1 MATSWALDC
10 RSVHISLCVAWKASC
25 RAYHV
30 ATRTEWIV
38 GRLMVKPPKELLDL
52 HKRYD
57 RGVQELT
64 LALRQLVLEELA
76 PFCEY
81 IVEVY
86 IVSILYG
93 PTHRMKDG
101 ICYIGVIKDHVNL
114 GFIRGSELA
123 DPQRMLEGTGK
134 QMRHIKIRNMSDLER
149 PAIRAYLQEAC
160 ERAGYEVATDKER
173 TVTTAVKRKSSAK
186 RMVGTTRI

>member
-1 MATSWALDC
+1 MA
-10 RSVHISLCVAWKASC
+10 
-25 RAYHV
+25 
-30 ATRTEWIV
+30 
-38 GRLMVKPPKELLDL
+38 KPPKELLDL
-52 HKRYD
+52 LKPYD

-64 LALRQLVLEELA
+64 LALRDLVLEELA
-76 PFCEY
+76 PCCEY

-101 ICYIGVIKDHVNL
+101 ICYIGVIQDHVNL

-123 DPQRMLEGTGK
+123 DPQRILEGTGK
-134 QMRHIKIRNMSDLER
+134 QMRHIKIRHMSDLER

-160 ERAGYEVATDKER
+160 ERAGFEVAADKEK
-173 TVTTAVKRKSSAK
+173 TVTTSVKRKSSTK
-186 RMVGTTRI
+186 RIVGTTRI

>member
-1 MATSWALDC
+1 MA
-10 RSVHISLCVAWKASC
+10 
-25 RAYHV
+25 
-30 ATRTEWIV
+30 
-38 GRLMVKPPKELLDL
+38 KPPKELLDL
-52 HKRYD
+52 LKRYD

-64 LALRQLVLEELA
+64 FALRELVLEELA
-76 PFCEY
+76 PCCEY

-123 DPQRMLEGTGK
+123 DPQRILEGTGK

-160 ERAGYEVATDKER
+160 ERAGFKVATNEEK
-173 TVTTAVKRKSSAK
+173 TVTTAVKRKSASK
-186 RMVGTTRI
+186 RIVGVTRV

>member
-1 MATSWALDC
+1 M
-10 RSVHISLCVAWKASC
+10 VSL
-25 RAYHV
+25 
-30 ATRTEWIV
+30 
-38 GRLMVKPPKELLDL
+38 LMVKPPKELLDL
-52 HKRYD
+52 LKRYN

-64 LALRQLVLEELA
+64 LALRELVLEELA
-76 PFCEY
+76 PCCEY

-114 GFIRGSELA
+114 GFLRGSELA
-123 DPQRMLEGTGK
+123 DPQRILEGTGK

-160 ERAGYEVATDKER
+160 ERAGYEVATDKEK
-173 TVTTAVKRKSSAK
+173 TVTTAVKRKSASR
-186 RMVGTTRI
+186 RMLGTTRI

>member
-1 MATSWALDC
+1 
-10 RSVHISLCVAWKASC
+10 
-25 RAYHV
+25 
-30 ATRTEWIV
+30 
-38 GRLMVKPPKELLDL
+38 MVKPPKELLDL
-52 HKRYD
+52 LKRYD

-64 LALRQLVLEELA
+64 FALRELVLEELA
-76 PFCEY
+76 PCCEY

-123 DPQRMLEGTGK
+123 DPQRILEGTGK

-160 ERAGYEVATDKER
+160 ERAGYKVATDEEK
-173 TVTTAVKRKSSAK
+173 TVTTAVKRKSASK
-186 RMVGTTRI
+186 RIVGVTRV

>member
-1 MATSWALDC
+1 M
-10 RSVHISLCVAWKASC
+10 VSL
-25 RAYHV
+25 
-30 ATRTEWIV
+30 
-38 GRLMVKPPKELLDL
+38 LMVKPPKELLDL
-52 HKRYD
+52 LKRYN

-64 LALRQLVLEELA
+64 LALRELVLEELA
-76 PFCEY
+76 PCCEY

-114 GFIRGSELA
+114 GFLRGSELP
-123 DPQRMLEGTGK
+123 DPQRILEGTGK

-160 ERAGYEVATDKER
+160 ELAGYEVAANKEK
-173 TVTTAVKRKSSAK
+173 TVTTSVKRKSSIK

>member
-1 MATSWALDC
+1 MVGLVMA
-10 RSVHISLCVAWKASC
+10 
-25 RAYHV
+25 
-30 ATRTEWIV
+30 
-38 GRLMVKPPKELLDL
+38 KPPKELLDL
-52 HKRYD
+52 LKPYD

-64 LALRQLVLEELA
+64 VALRQLVLEELA
-76 PFCEY
+76 PCCEY

-123 DPQRMLEGTGK
+123 DPQRILEGTGK

-149 PAIRAYLQEAC
+149 PAVRAYLQEAC
-160 ERAGYEVATDKER
+160 ERAGYEVLTDKEKM
-173 TVTTAVKRKSSAK
+173 VTTAVKRKSAG
-186 RMVGTTRI
+186 RRIVGTTRI

>member
-1 MATSWALDC
+1 MA
-10 RSVHISLCVAWKASC
+10 
-25 RAYHV
+25 
-30 ATRTEWIV
+30 
-38 GRLMVKPPKELLDL
+38 KPPKELLDL
-52 HKRYD
+52 LKRYD

-64 LALRQLVLEELA
+64 FALRELVLEELA
-76 PFCEY
+76 PCCEY

-101 ICYIGVIKDHVNL
+101 ICYIAVIKDHVNL
-114 GFIRGSELA
+114 GFHRGTELS
-123 DPQRMLEGTGK
+123 DPERILEGTGK

-160 ERAGYEVATDKER
+160 ERAGFEVASDKEK
-173 TVTTAVKRKSSAK
+173 TVTTAVKRKSLPK
-186 RMVGTTRI
+186 RILGTTRI

>member
-1 MATSWALDC
+1 M
-10 RSVHISLCVAWKASC
+10 VSL
-25 RAYHV
+25 
-30 ATRTEWIV
+30 
-38 GRLMVKPPKELLDL
+38 LMVKPPKELLDL
-52 HKRYD
+52 LKRYN

-64 LALRQLVLEELA
+64 LALRELVLEELA
-76 PFCEY
+76 PCCEY

-123 DPQRMLEGTGK
+123 DPQRILEGTGK

-149 PAIRAYLQEAC
+149 PAIRTYLQEAC
-160 ERAGYEVATDKER
+160 ERAGYEVATDKEK
-173 TVTTAVKRKSSAK
+173 TVTIAVKRKSSAK

>member
-1 MATSWALDC
+1 M
-10 RSVHISLCVAWKASC
+10 VSL
-25 RAYHV
+25 
-30 ATRTEWIV
+30 
-38 GRLMVKPPKELLDL
+38 LMVKPPKELLDL
-52 HKRYD
+52 LKRYD

-64 LALRQLVLEELA
+64 LALRELVLEELA
-76 PFCEY
+76 PCCEY

-114 GFIRGSELA
+114 GFLRGSELA
-123 DPQRMLEGTGK
+123 DPQRILEGTGK
-134 QMRHIKIRNMSDLER
+134 QMRHIKIRNMSDLQR

-160 ERAGYEVATDKER
+160 ERAGYEVAANKEK
-173 TVTTAVKRKSSAK
+173 TVTTSVKRKSSIK

>member
-1 MATSWALDC
+1 M
-10 RSVHISLCVAWKASC
+10 
-25 RAYHV
+25 
-30 ATRTEWIV
+30 V
-38 GRLMVKPPKELLDL
+38 GLLMVKPPKELLDL
-52 HKRYD
+52 LKRYD

-64 LALRQLVLEELA
+64 LALRELVLEELA
-76 PFCEY
+76 PCYEY

-123 DPQRMLEGTGK
+123 DPQRILEGTGK

>member
-1 MATSWALDC
+1 MVGLVMA
-10 RSVHISLCVAWKASC
+10 
-25 RAYHV
+25 
-30 ATRTEWIV
+30 
-38 GRLMVKPPKELLDL
+38 KPPKELLDL
-52 HKRYD
+52 LKPYD

-64 LALRQLVLEELA
+64 VALRQLVLEELA
-76 PFCEY
+76 PCCEY

-123 DPQRMLEGTGK
+123 DPQRILEGTGK

-149 PAIRAYLQEAC
+149 PAVRAYLQEAC
-160 ERAGYEVATDKER
+160 ERAGYEVLTDKEK
-173 TVTTAVKRKSSAK
+173 TVTTAVKRKSAG
-186 RMVGTTRI
+186 RRIVGTTRI